1 MALSEAQRRASKK
14 YKAKHRDR
22 VRYLNKR
29 SAAKMFVTTD
39 GTIEDV
45 KTLQKLIEKRLL
57 DEA

>member
-1 MALSEAQRRASKK
+1 MVLSEAQKRASKK

-29 SAAKMFVTTD
+29 STAKIFVTTD

-45 KTLQKLIEKRLL
+45 KTLQKLIEK
-57 DEA
+57 